1 MDNNNDFKGGENG
14 GFSNWGQTVLI
25 VLIAATVTFFIYT
38 VAQRFMTKG
47 MSQELSYSRFLSMV
61 DQDLVAKVEWGD
73 GQITVYPKTKAK
85 AETPKESESREEKEG
100 IARDEEEEGKS
111 LSYNAGASSA
121 EDTSKL
127 KGRSPAEGISKG
139 NSLDSILAKLIKDN
153 AKQKNNSKQKQNA
166 GSSASSGLSQG
177 ESRVYYVVPVNA
189 DAASLVE
196 RLYRHNVEI
205 YRKRPDNSAF
215 LMQIIVSIVLPF
227 VFLIL
232 LMNTMVKKMGASG
245 GGFSGVGKS
254 NAKMYMQK
262 DTGISFKDVA
272 GEDEAKESLV
282 EIVDFLHNPGKYTS
296 IGAKLPKGALLVG
309 PPGTGKTLLAK
320 AVAGEANVP
329 FYSLSGSDFVEMFV
343 GVGASRVRDLF
354 RQANQTAPCIIFIDE
369 IDAIGKTRDT
379 RYGGNDEREQTLNQL
394 LSEMDGF
401 DAGKGIMVMGATNRP
416 EILDPALLRPG
427 RFDRRV
433 IVEKPDLK
441 GRVNILK
448 VHAKDI
454 KLDDSVDF
462 DEIALA
468 TSGAVGADLANMMNE
483 SAITAV
489 KNGREKVSQKD
500 LFEAVE
506 VVLVGKEKKDRIL
519 SQQERKIV
527 SYHEVGHALVAA
539 VQKDSEP
546 VQKITIVPRTMG
558 ALGYVMQ
565 VPEEEKYLNTKT
577 ELHAMIVE
585 FLAGR
590 AAEEIVFE
598 TVTTG
603 ASNDIEK
610 ATKIARAMVTQYGMS
625 EKFGLMG
632 LARQENM
639 YLGGRAVL
647 ECGDDTATEV
657 DQEVARIL
665 KDCYEEAKKILL
677 ENRFALDEIA
687 KFLIEKETITG
698 KEFMKIFAEVKEKEG
713 RGEEPENPSES
724 TEGTEENKESS
735 NSDGNKEEEGQD
747 IEHSSSEENG
757 AKEEGNSE
765 G

>member
-1 MDNNNDFKGGENG
+1 MDNKDFKDGDHG
-14 GFSNWGQTVLI
+14 GFSNMGQTILI
-25 VLIAATVTFFIYT
+25 ILIAATVTFFIYT
-38 VAQRFMTKG
+38 LAQRFTGKG
-47 MSQELSYSRFLSMV
+47 LNQELSYSGFLSMV
-61 DQDLVAKVEWGD
+61 DRNLVEKVEWGD
-73 GQITVYPKTKAK
+73 GQIVVYPKSA
-85 AETPKESESREEKEG
+85 
-100 IARDEEEEGKS
+100 
-111 LSYNAGASSA
+111 ASSA
-121 EDTSKL
+121 GSAGTSGDSSAK
-127 KGRSPAEGISKG
+127 KNAE
-139 NSLDSILAKLIKDN
+139 DSIL
-153 AKQKNNSKQKQNA
+153 
-166 GSSASSGLSQG
+166 GLGKTQG
-177 ESRVYYVVPVNA
+177 PLFFVVPVNA
-189 DAASLVE
+189 DAEKLVE
-196 RLYRHNVEI
+196 RLYLHNVTI
-205 YRKRPDNSAF
+205 IRKRPDNSAF
-215 LMQIIVSIVLPF
+215 ILQIVLSVVLPF
-227 VFLIL
+227 VL
-232 LMNTMVKKMGASG
+232 LFWFMNGMAKRVGGSG
-245 GGFSGVGKS
+245 GVMGVGKS

-262 DTGISFKDVA
+262 ETGISFKDVA

-282 EIVDFLHNPGKYTS
+282 EIVDFLHNPAKYTA

-320 AVAGEANVP
+320 AVAGEAHVP

-354 RQANQTAPCIIFIDE
+354 KQANQSAPCIIFIDE
-369 IDAIGKTRDT
+369 IDAIGKSRDN

-401 DAGKGIMVMGATNRP
+401 DAAKGIMVMGATNRP

-427 RFDRRV
+427 RFDRRI

-448 VHAKDI
+448 VHAKDV
-454 KLDDSVDF
+454 KLDHTVDF

-483 SAITAV
+483 AAITAV
-489 KNGREKVSQKD
+489 KHGREKVSQKD

-519 SQQERKIV
+519 SKEERRIV

-539 VQKDSEP
+539 IQKHSEP

-565 VPEEEKYLNTKT
+565 VPEEEKYLNTEA
-577 ELHAMIVE
+577 ELHSMIVE
-585 FLAGR
+585 CLAGR
-590 AAEEIVFE
+590 AAEELVFE

-625 EKFGLMG
+625 KKFGLMG

-657 DQEVARIL
+657 DAEVSRIL
-665 KDCYEEAKKILL
+665 KECYEEAKKILE
-677 ENRFALDEIA
+677 ENRFAMDEIA

-698 KEFMKIFAEVKEKEG
+698 KEFMKILSEVKEKQSDSEVNATIG
-713 RGEEPENPSES
+713 AEAKVESDSVSDAEAKAESDSASCAEAKAESDSETKAEEM
-724 TEGTEENKESS
+724 TV
-735 NSDGNKEEEGQD
+735 
-747 IEHSSSEENG
+747 
-757 AKEEGNSE
+757 
-765 G
+765 

>member
-1 MDNNNDFKGGENG
+1 MDNKDFKDGDNG
-14 GFSNWGQTVLI
+14 GFSNMGQTVLI
-25 VLIAATVTFFIYT
+25 ILIAATVTFFIYSL
-38 VAQRFMTKG
+38 AQRFTGRG
-47 MSQELSYSRFLSMV
+47 MNQELSYSRFLSMV
-61 DQDLVAKVEWGD
+61 DRNLVDKVEWGD
-73 GQITVYPKTKAK
+73 GQITVYPKSASKNVDGA
-85 AETPKESESREEKEG
+85 AESEG
-100 IARDEEEEGKS
+100 G
-111 LSYNAGASSA
+111 SSA
-121 EDTSKL
+121 E
-127 KGRSPAEGISKG
+127 GKG
-139 NSLDSILAKLIKDN
+139 NAESSLFPFGG
-153 AKQKNNSKQKQNA
+153 Q
-166 GSSASSGLSQG
+166 
-177 ESRVYYVVPVNA
+177 ERVYFVVPVNA
-189 DAASLVE
+189 DAEKLVE
-196 RLYRHNVEI
+196 RLYLHNVTI
-205 YRKRPDNSAF
+205 IRKRPDNSGF
-215 LMQIIVSIVLPF
+215 ILQIVLSVVLPF
-227 VFLIL
+227 VL
-232 LMNTMVKKMGASG
+232 LFWFMNGMAKRMG
-245 GGFSGVGKS
+245 GGGGGIMGVGKS

-262 DTGISFKDVA
+262 ETGISFKDVA

-282 EIVDFLHNPGKYTS
+282 EIVDFLHNPAKYTA

-320 AVAGEANVP
+320 AVAGEAQVP

-354 RQANQTAPCIIFIDE
+354 KQANQTAPCIIFIDE
-369 IDAIGKTRDT
+369 IDAIGKSRDN

-401 DAGKGIMVMGATNRP
+401 DAAKGIMVMGATNRP

-448 VHAKDI
+448 VHAKDV
-454 KLDDSVDF
+454 KLDDTVDF

-483 SAITAV
+483 SAINAV
-489 KNGREKVSQKD
+489 KHGREKVSQKD

-519 SQQERKIV
+519 SKEERRIV

-539 VQKDSEP
+539 IQKDSEP

-565 VPEEEKYLNTKT
+565 VPEEEKYLNTKS

-590 AAEEIVFE
+590 AAEELVFE

-639 YLGGRAVL
+639 YLSGRAVL

-657 DQEVARIL
+657 DAEVSRIL
-665 KDCYEEAKKILL
+665 KECYEEAKKILSD
-677 ENRFALDEIA
+677 NRTALDEIA

-698 KEFMKIFAEVKEKEG
+698 KEFMEILSDV
-713 RGEEPENPSES
+713 RGEKAASSAEEGKELPENRE
-724 TEGTEENKESS
+724 TAGV
-735 NSDGNKEEEGQD
+735 EGQT
-747 IEHSSSEENG
+747 SEEDIC
-757 AKEEGNSE
+757 SI
-765 G
+765 

>member
-1 MDNNNDFKGGENG
+1 MDNKDFKDGDHG
-14 GFSNWGQTVLI
+14 GFSNMGQTILI
-25 VLIAATVTFFIYT
+25 ILIAATVTFFIYT
-38 VAQRFMTKG
+38 LAQRFTGKG
-47 MSQELSYSRFLSMV
+47 LNQELSYSGFLSMV
-61 DQDLVAKVEWGD
+61 DRNLVEKVEWGD
-73 GQITVYPKTKAK
+73 GQIVVYPK
-85 AETPKESESREEKEG
+85 
-100 IARDEEEEGKS
+100 
-111 LSYNAGASSA
+111 
-121 EDTSKL
+121 
-127 KGRSPAEGISKG
+127 
-139 NSLDSILAKLIKDN
+139 
-153 AKQKNNSKQKQNA
+153 
-166 GSSASSGLSQG
+166 SSASSAGSAGTSGDSSAKKDAEDSILGLGKTQG
-177 ESRVYYVVPVNA
+177 PLFFVVPVNA
-189 DAASLVE
+189 DAEKLVE
-196 RLYRHNVEI
+196 RLYLHNVTI
-205 YRKRPDNSAF
+205 IRKRPDNSAF
-215 LMQIIVSIVLPF
+215 ILQIVLSVVLPF
-227 VFLIL
+227 VL
-232 LMNTMVKKMGASG
+232 LFWFMNGMAKRVGGSG
-245 GGFSGVGKS
+245 GVMGVGKS

-262 DTGISFKDVA
+262 ETGISFKDVA

-282 EIVDFLHNPGKYTS
+282 EIVDFLHNPAKYTA

-320 AVAGEANVP
+320 AVAGEAHVP

-354 RQANQTAPCIIFIDE
+354 KQANQSAPCIIFIDE
-369 IDAIGKTRDT
+369 IDAIGKSRDN

-401 DAGKGIMVMGATNRP
+401 DAAKGIMVMGATNRP

-427 RFDRRV
+427 RFDRRI

-448 VHAKDI
+448 VHAKDV
-454 KLDDSVDF
+454 KLDHTVDF

-483 SAITAV
+483 AAITAV
-489 KNGREKVSQKD
+489 KHGREKVSQKD

-519 SQQERKIV
+519 SKEERRIV

-539 VQKDSEP
+539 IQKHSEP

-565 VPEEEKYLNTKT
+565 VPEEEKYLNTEA
-577 ELHAMIVE
+577 ELHSMIVE
-585 FLAGR
+585 CLAGR
-590 AAEEIVFE
+590 AAEELVFE

-625 EKFGLMG
+625 KKFGLMG

-657 DQEVARIL
+657 DAEVSRIL
-665 KDCYEEAKKILL
+665 KECYEEAKKILE
-677 ENRFALDEIA
+677 ENRFAMDEIA

-698 KEFMKIFAEVKEKEG
+698 KEFMKILSEVKEKQSDSNVKDNMESG
-713 RGEEPENPSES
+713 AEPEAGVHAESDSES
-724 TEGTEENKESS
+724 CAEAKTESDSETKAEEMTV
-735 NSDGNKEEEGQD
+735 
-747 IEHSSSEENG
+747 
-757 AKEEGNSE
+757 
-765 G
+765 